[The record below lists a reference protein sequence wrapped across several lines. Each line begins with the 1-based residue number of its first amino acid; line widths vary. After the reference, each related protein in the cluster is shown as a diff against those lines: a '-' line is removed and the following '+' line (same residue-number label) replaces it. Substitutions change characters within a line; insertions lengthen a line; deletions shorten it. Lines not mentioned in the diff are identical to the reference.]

1 MIRRATLD
9 DVATACEFA
18 TRFHSQ
24 SVHADVPVVAE
35 ALEGWMAGLIEGG
48 AVFLSDEGIIG
59 GVIVP
64 FYWNPDAKMAVEL
77 FWWAP
82 KEGQALRLAFEAW
95 AKDQGAL
102 RIVFSGQ
109 VNERHATIDRIFRR
123 AGYRPVEVGYTK
135 GL

>member
-9 DVATACEFA
+9 DLKDACEFA
-18 TRFHSQ
+18 TRFHSE

-35 ALEGWMAGLIEGG
+35 PLETWMAGLIEGG

-59 GVIVP
+59 GVMVP
-64 FYWNPDAKMAVEL
+64 FYWNPAFKMAVEL

-82 KEGQALRLAFEAW
+82 KDGRALRVAFEQW
-95 AKDQGAL
+95 AAEQEAC

-109 VNERHATIDRIFRR
+109 VNERQDTIDKIFRR
-123 AGYRPVEVGYTK
+123 AGYRPVEVGYVK